1 MANIITA
8 FRIISSV
15 VLLFFQPFSI
25 EFFVVYIIAGVTDMM
40 DGAVA
45 RRLGTTSD
53 FGSGLD
59 TMADF
64 ALMLVC
70 LIKILPVLN
79 VERWMYIWLIVIA
92 VIKAIN
98 VLSGYIVEKK
108 MVVIHSLANKIT
120 GVLLFVLPL
129 TIEFI
134 DFKYSVI
141 IVFVMVTFAA
151 IQEGHYIRTGR
162 KEYQ

>member
-8 FRIISSV
+8 FRIICSV

-25 EFFVVYIIAGVTDMM
+25 EFFVVYIIAGVTDMI

-53 FGSGLD
+53 FGSDLD
-59 TMADF
+59 TMADS
-64 ALMLVC
+64 ALMSAC

-79 VERWMYIWLIVIA
+79 IERWMYIWLIVIA

-108 MVVIHSLANKIT
+108 MVVIHSLANRIT

-129 TIEFI
+129 TIKLIE
-134 DFKYSVI
+134 FKYSVI
-141 IVFVMVTFAA
+141 IVFVMATFAA

-162 KEYQ
+162 KE